1 MYANIKSGAK
11 ITDEVFNKL
20 PAMMKSKYSKVAAA
34 VTKKPV
40 EVAKKED
47 KK

>member
-1 MYANIKSGAK
+1 MYTNIKSGAK
-11 ITDEVFNKL
+11 ITDEVYGKL
-20 PAMMKSKYSKVAAA
+20 PAMLKSKYSKVPATVA
-34 VTKKPV
+34 KPK